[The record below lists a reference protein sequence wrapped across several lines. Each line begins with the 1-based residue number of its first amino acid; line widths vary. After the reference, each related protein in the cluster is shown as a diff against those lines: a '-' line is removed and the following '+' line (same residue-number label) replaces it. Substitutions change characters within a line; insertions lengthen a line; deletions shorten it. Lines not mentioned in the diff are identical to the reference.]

1 MTSTPATAAPKSASV
16 FEDFVDIFYA
26 PSQVFERRRA
36 GQFGLALLILC
47 VIALVCF
54 IAIKPAIQ
62 PAIDAQVDKAIEV
75 MRANPNMPA
84 DRVASAEASARKMS
98 DIGGYVSAPI
108 GTAITV
114 LLSALGLWLVGKVFD
129 SKQTYSQAAMVATYA
144 NVPRVVGIVLS
155 GLIAFFTPAER
166 MTSMYSISL
175 SPARFLGPDASP
187 LALGALSRL
196 DPFVIWA
203 TILLA
208 IGLRVTGNVSKR
220 SAYIAAAIVWLIGSM
235 LAIASAARQMG

>member
-1 MTSTPATAAPKSASV
+1 MTASPATAAPKSASV

-47 VIALVCF
+47 VFALVCF

-62 PAIDAQVDKAIEV
+62 PAIDAQVDKAIEM

-98 DIGGYVSAPI
+98 DIGGYVSAPF
-108 GTAITV
+108 GTAVTV

-144 NVPRVVGIVLS
+144 NVPRVVGLILS

-175 SPARFLGPDASP
+175 SPARVLGADASP

>member
-36 GQFGLALLILC
+36 GQFGLALLILS
-47 VIALVCF
+47 VFALIAF
-54 IAIKPAIQ
+54 AAIKPAIQ

-98 DIGGYVSAPI
+98 DIGGYVSAPF
-108 GTAITV
+108 GTAATV

-144 NVPRVVGIVLS
+144 NVPRVVGLILS
-155 GLIAFFTPAER
+155 GLIAFFIPAER

-175 SPARFLGPDASP
+175 SPARFLGSDASP